1 MKRLNLLILLLSVF
15 CMCLSC
21 SKDDVDA
28 IFDPA
33 NKDAIMPLD
42 VSVVYGSQLTEA
54 FNDMSVAGAIFSR
67 LSGGKVSAP
76 TAYVLNDQNLLSGI
90 QNKEGVEISWP
101 ESMLSNYSLVV
112 CCMSGGTRSFVN
124 DQRIIVN
131 KGKATLYIDFKRS
144 VFQDVHVFYNA
155 YLFPK
160 LPDGQVDVVVRES

>member
-1 MKRLNLLILLLSVF
+1 
-15 CMCLSC
+15 
-21 SKDDVDA
+21 
-28 IFDPA
+28 
-33 NKDAIMPLD
+33 
-42 VSVVYGSQLTEA
+42 
-54 FNDMSVAGAIFSR
+54 MSAIFSR

-144 VFQDVHVFYNA
+144 VFQDVRVFYNA

-160 LPDGQVDVVVRES
+160 LPDGQVDVVVREN